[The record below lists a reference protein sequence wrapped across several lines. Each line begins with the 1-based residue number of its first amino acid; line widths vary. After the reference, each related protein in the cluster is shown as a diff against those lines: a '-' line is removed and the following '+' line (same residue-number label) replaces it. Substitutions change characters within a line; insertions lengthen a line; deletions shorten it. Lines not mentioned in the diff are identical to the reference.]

1 MKAKRV
7 RSAETSRSCATA
19 RVSNAIR
26 AVRRAA
32 AAKPETCFSPCIPS
46 PSLHW
51 KRPRI
56 YRARLHGVRRSAIAA
71 HATKMK
77 SIRLT
82 RRRRMISHSQ
92 IRIVVTARRLRR
104 IQKLFDIAARC
115 SMRNI
120 TIGKIRSANCSPNAR
135 FENLIDE
142 PCVKTYEGKCVN
154 NAELFLR
161 TRIARVIE
169 CDACGAT
176 SGCS

>member
-1 MKAKRV
+1 MRYV
-7 RSAETSRSCATA
+7 RFDERLQLDGDAFFAMHLLADTA
-19 RVSNAIR
+19 LEGTACLS
-26 AVRRAA
+26 RAA
-32 AAKPETCFSPCIPS
+32 SLRETIGDRCARDEDEIDSTHASSPDDSTPTDPHRGYCAAASTN
-46 PSLHW
+46 
-51 KRPRI
+51 
-56 YRARLHGVRRSAIAA
+56 
-71 HATKMK
+71 
-77 SIRLT
+77 
-82 RRRRMISHSQ
+82 
-92 IRIVVTARRLRR
+92 
-104 IQKLFDIAARC
+104 QKLFDIAARC

-120 TIGKIRSANCSPNAR
+120 TIGKIRSANRSPNAR